1 MTFYFYYLCVGII
14 WQELAEEGRRRKKS
28 REICCINC
36 GSNMVIEC
44 GGPAARG
51 AAVGGEGGEEEEEG
65 ISLGIP
71 VCEALDLEAI
81 QQEGS
86 SQATDICRPAARS
99 SAAVSEQV
107 DQTFIFY

>member
-1 MTFYFYYLCVGII
+1 
-14 WQELAEEGRRRKKS
+14 
-28 REICCINC
+28 
-36 GSNMVIEC
+36 MVIEC
-44 GGPAARG
+44 GGPAASG
-51 AAVGGEGGEEEEEG
+51 AAVGGEGGEEEEEEG